1 MSGRTCPECH
11 ATRINVIESH
21 LTFNNQAKRIR
32 RRCIA
37 CKHSWTTYEV
47 TQETLDK
54 YKVLQQKIDFLRMHL
69 FSEGNVFDCHNC
81 TQWENDHCS
90 LDIPEAG
97 GSFASECSYY
107 YKA

>member
-1 MSGRTCPECH
+1 MTVIDLAQAREERDVVEMISGD
-11 ATRINVIESH
+11 A
-21 LTFNNQAKRIR
+21 
-32 RRCIA
+32 RCIA

-54 YKVLQQKIDFLRMHL
+54 YKVLQQKLDFLRTHL

>member
-1 MSGRTCPECH
+1 
-11 ATRINVIESH
+11 
-21 LTFNNQAKRIR
+21 
-32 RRCIA
+32 
-37 CKHSWTTYEV
+37 
-47 TQETLDK
+47 
-54 YKVLQQKIDFLRMHL
+54 VLQQKLDFLRTHL